1 MQRKGNAIRREGQVK
16 NQISI
21 GIDMGGSLWATAVQD
36 WEAGKMSYYGLRDKV
51 DQSKEDRVFDL
62 VSNLRKN
69 GKRIDV
75 FYEAGR
81 YGYWPAR
88 KLIGLGANVHIL
100 PVNKLQVIMSG
111 KTIKTDKLVN
121 KLQVIMSGKTIKTDK
136 LDAKFLAGLHPSDHV
151 PTVYI
156 PTLEEEGR
164 RDAEREWNRIKESI
178 GRVNAHLIERTPLP
192 GFKSH
197 QTASEWRKAFAKWS
211 KLPEWAEC
219 PCLLLLRLPNL
230 LAELEMFEKELAT
243 WKQTIQKFQDHDEET
258 SKQNGNT
265 DLTAETV
272 RKLQQFKGVGD
283 RLSRHLPWEIGDF
296 HRFATG
302 KQFAAFFG
310 LTPCPYASGTMK
322 RDQGISKAGRKS
334 LRKMAVECAWL
345 WYRWQ
350 KESWLVKK
358 WADRLAQ
365 KGRSRRT
372 AIVALARQ
380 LMVAL
385 WRYVVKGE
393 AIEGAIINK
402 PIAA

>member
-1 MQRKGNAIRREGQVK
+1 MQRKGNAIRTESQVR
-16 NQISI
+16 NQISV
-21 GIDMGGSLWATAVQD
+21 GIDMGGTLWATAIQD
-36 WEAGKMSYYGLRDKV
+36 WETGKMSYYGLKNKD
-51 DQSKEDRVFDL
+51 DQSKEARAFEL
-62 VSNLRKN
+62 VSNLLKN
-69 GKRIDV
+69 GKQVDV

-88 KLIGLGANVHIL
+88 ELLALGANVHIL
-100 PVNKLQVIMSG
+100 PINKLKV
-111 KTIKTDKLVN
+111 V
-121 KLQVIMSGKTIKTDK
+121 MSGKTIKTDK
-136 LDAKFLAGLHPSDHV
+136 LDAKFLGGLHPSDHV

-156 PTLEEEGR
+156 PTLAEEGR
-164 RDAEREWNRIKESI
+164 RDAEREWDRIKKSMA
-178 GRVNAHLIERTPLP
+178 RVNAQMIALIERTPLP
-192 GFKSH
+192 GFESH
-197 QTASEWRKAFAKWS
+197 QTAAEWRKAITKWAKM
-211 KLPEWAEC
+211 PEWKKC
-219 PCLLLLRLPNL
+219 PKLLLLRLPNL
-230 LAELEMFEKELAT
+230 ISELELFEKELDA
-243 WKQTIQKFQDHDEET
+243 WKQIIQKFQKHDEQT
-258 SKQNGNT
+258 AKQN
-265 DLTAETV
+265 DDADSTAETV

-296 HRFATG
+296 RRFSSG

-310 LTPCPYASGTMK
+310 LTPCPYSSGTMK
-322 RDQGISKAGRKS
+322 KDQGISKSGRKS

-345 WYRWQ
+345 WFRWQ

-365 KGRSRRT
+365 KGRIRRT

-402 PIAA
+402 PIEA

>member
-1 MQRKGNAIRREGQVK
+1 MQRKGNAIRSESQVK
-16 NQISI
+16 NQISV

-36 WEAGKMSYYGLRDKV
+36 WEAGKMSYYGLKDKVEGSLWATAVQDWEAGKMSYYGLKDKV
-51 DQSKEDRVFDL
+51 DQSKEDRVFEL
-62 VSNLRKN
+62 VTNLLHS
-69 GKRIDV
+69 GKRVDV

-88 KLIGLGANVHIL
+88 KLIALGANVHIL
-100 PVNKLQVIMSG
+100 PINKL
-111 KTIKTDKLVN
+111 K
-121 KLQVIMSGKTIKTDK
+121 VIMSGKTIKTDK
-136 LDAKFLAGLHPSDHV
+136 LDAKFLAALHPSDHI

-156 PTLEEEGR
+156 PSLEEEGR
-164 RDAEREWNRIKESI
+164 RDAEREWDRIKKSI
-178 GRVNAHLIERTPLP
+178 DRVNAQMISLIERTPLP

-197 QTASEWRKAFAKWS
+197 RTAVEWRKAIRKWS

-219 PCLLLLRLPNL
+219 PSLLLLRLPNL
-230 LAELEMFEKELAT
+230 LA
-243 WKQTIQKFQDHDEET
+243 
-258 SKQNGNT
+258 
-265 DLTAETV
+265 
-272 RKLQQFKGVGD
+272 KGVGD

-334 LRKMAVECAWL
+334 LRKMAIECAWL

-350 KESWLVKK
+350 PESWLTKK
-358 WADRLAQ
+358 WKDRLAQ

-393 AIEGAIINK
+393 VIEGAIINK

>member
-1 MQRKGNAIRREGQVK
+1 M
-16 NQISI
+16 
-21 GIDMGGSLWATAVQD
+21 
-36 WEAGKMSYYGLRDKV
+36 
-51 DQSKEDRVFDL
+51 
-62 VSNLRKN
+62 
-69 GKRIDV
+69 
-75 FYEAGR
+75 
-81 YGYWPAR
+81 
-88 KLIGLGANVHIL
+88 
-100 PVNKLQVIMSG
+100 
-111 KTIKTDKLVN
+111 
-121 KLQVIMSGKTIKTDK
+121 
-136 LDAKFLAGLHPSDHV
+136 
-151 PTVYI
+151 
-156 PTLEEEGR
+156 
-164 RDAEREWNRIKESI
+164 
-178 GRVNAHLIERTPLP
+178 
-192 GFKSH
+192 
-197 QTASEWRKAFAKWS
+197 
-211 KLPEWAEC
+211 
-219 PCLLLLRLPNL
+219 
-230 LAELEMFEKELAT
+230 
-243 WKQTIQKFQDHDEET
+243 
-258 SKQNGNT
+258 
-265 DLTAETV
+265 
-272 RKLQQFKGVGD
+272 
-283 RLSRHLPWEIGDF
+283 SRHLPWEIGDF

>member
-1 MQRKGNAIRREGQVK
+1 MQRKGNTIRSESQVK
-16 NQISI
+16 NQISV

-36 WEAGKMSYYGLRDKV
+36 WETGKMSYYGLKNKNN
-51 DQSKEDRVFDL
+51 QTKETRVLEL
-62 VSNLRKN
+62 VSGLVQS
-69 GKRIDV
+69 GKSVDV

-88 KLIGLGANVHIL
+88 KLISLGARVHIL
-100 PVNKLQVIMSG
+100 PINKLKVVI
-111 KTIKTDKLVN
+111 
-121 KLQVIMSGKTIKTDK
+121 SGKTIKTDK
-136 LDAKFLAGLHPSDHV
+136 LDAKFLGGLHPSDHL

-156 PTLEEEGR
+156 PTLKEEGR
-164 RDAEREWNRIKESI
+164 RDAEREWDRIKTSI
-178 GRVNAHLIERTPLP
+178 ERVNSQMIALIERTPLP
-192 GFKSH
+192 GFESH
-197 QTASEWRKAFAKWS
+197 QTAIEWQKAVSKWS
-211 KLPEWAEC
+211 KMPEWAEC
-219 PCLLLLRLPNL
+219 PELLLRRLPNL
-230 LAELEMFEKELAT
+230 IAELELFEKELDE
-243 WKQTIQKFQDHDEET
+243 WKQTIQEFQNHDEEI

-265 DLTAETV
+265 DSTAETV

-296 HRFATG
+296 RRFDSG

-310 LTPCPYASGTMK
+310 LAPCPYSSGTMK
-322 RDQGISKAGRKS
+322 RDQGISKAGRKN
-334 LRKMAVECAWL
+334 LRRMAVECAWL

-402 PIAA
+402 PIEA